1 MHNFSI
7 DLFVAIEIGGFE
19 KVNFVVVWRVEVLH
33 FECHMSPFVI
43 RAVACLDFCHS
54 FSRKFLCNIKKFFL
68 NIQNGTFL
76 VKNIVI
82 EILHEE
88 LREDMEVLF
97 IIFKNLFDEIVDF
110 VDMREFKLILVDQSH
125 NLKNLLLEHLFDAD
139 RLSTLGIVDLT
150 KVRLKILDKVL

>member
-1 MHNFSI
+1 
-7 DLFVAIEIGGFE
+7 
-19 KVNFVVVWRVEVLH
+19 
-33 FECHMSPFVI
+33 
-43 RAVACLDFCHS
+43 
-54 FSRKFLCNIKKFFL
+54 
-68 NIQNGTFL
+68 
-76 VKNIVI
+76 
-82 EILHEE
+82 
-88 LREDMEVLF
+88 MEVLF